1 MGKTLKD
8 IAEYYTNNREKWSY
22 YSIDDIDDVIDL
34 VEKLKDGDKA
44 LDFIKDYFSI
54 GSKEQALAKI
64 PQRLQKRTSGIRFIH
79 TISTFLLGLKIAGC
93 YGINVE
99 FRNYHN
105 MSFQYYWFLACLY
118 HDIGYIYEN
127 DSSCK
132 YLRMISVDGF
142 EAIKKVCDIKYLNNS
157 VFKTYSAEI
166 VDIYLKCRAR
176 CVDGKCGVIDHGIVG
191 GLLLYDALR
200 KQFEKSWKYKKYG
213 TRENFYITKNEKK
226 LHLSNSH
233 YEDYAKA
240 ADAIIAHNIWK
251 NTLKKYLQEFPHIN
265 SNSIPEKIYCEN
277 ELCYILSIA
286 DTIEPLKRNPDY
298 LDQVEFD
305 FSKKDSFKIK
315 TSKEIYNDVYKE
327 IKSLSDWVDVD
338 VTVSCG
344 DQSEITINKIKH

>member
-1 MGKTLKD
+1 MVPERT
-8 IAEYYTNNREKWSY
+8 
-22 YSIDDIDDVIDL
+22 
-34 VEKLKDGDKA
+34 
-44 LDFIKDYFSI
+44 FI
-54 GSKEQALAKI
+54 
-64 PQRLQKRTSGIRFIH
+64 
-79 TISTFLLGLKIAGC
+79 
-93 YGINVE
+93 
-99 FRNYHN
+99 
-105 MSFQYYWFLACLY
+105 
-118 HDIGYIYEN
+118 
-127 DSSCK
+127 
-132 YLRMISVDGF
+132 
-142 EAIKKVCDIKYLNNS
+142 
-157 VFKTYSAEI
+157 
-166 VDIYLKCRAR
+166 
-176 CVDGKCGVIDHGIVG
+176 
-191 GLLLYDALR
+191 
-200 KQFEKSWKYKKYG
+200 
-213 TRENFYITKNEKK
+213 

-251 NTLKKYLQEFPHIN
+251 NTLKKYLQEYPHIN